1 MLNGADPT
9 KESGEKRFIEEIWSN
24 SGVLSSLEHEQ
35 AVGAGSIDMTKL
47 SSAEQYALQVADTA
61 AKRLQESVRAAQSVS
76 IGTVTWTGQNGS
88 AGHPQRASASNLLGR
103 FKNRAGGS
111 QGGNSS
117 VVRDNSAIGRVHSL
131 HFQMLEFFRTNSGVV
146 TTKQIGSWCSSV
158 GINQRDRKRAL
169 EMKATLRKIA
179 SLNKLTHSWELTEDF
194 K

>member
-1 MLNGADPT
+1 VLDGADPT

-35 AVGAGSIDMTKL
+35 AVGAGSTDTKL
-47 SSAEQYALQVADTA
+47 SSAEQYALHVAGTA
-61 AKRLQESVRAAQSVS
+61 AKRLQESIRAAQSVS

-111 QGGNSS
+111 QGGNSF
-117 VVRDNSAIGRVHSL
+117 VARDYGATGHVGSL
-131 HFQMLEFFRTNSGVV
+131 RSQMLEFFRTNNGVV

-179 SLNKLTHSWELTEDF
+179 SLNKLTHSWELTEKF